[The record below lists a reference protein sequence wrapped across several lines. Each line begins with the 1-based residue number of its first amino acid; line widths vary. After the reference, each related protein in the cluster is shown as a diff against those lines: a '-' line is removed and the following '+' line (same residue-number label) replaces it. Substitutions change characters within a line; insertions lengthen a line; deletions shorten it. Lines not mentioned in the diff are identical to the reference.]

1 VTSFFNGPPSVP
13 PNCCRFCAVFA
24 PVKRFAATQS
34 VGRQNPYALP
44 ATVFVPLLVTTLIVP
59 APVCP
64 VSALNPLVITCSSL
78 TTSRERPLP
87 PPNSPLTV
95 RISRPV
101 IDTPSATKFAMR
113 VPCPFTDRF
122 ELAVPPVATTLPEV
136 WSSDRKLRPLVGS
149 ASTCFASRID
159 ESSLSRVRTSGADAA
174 TVIDSWTPPTP
185 S

>member
-1 VTSFFNGPPSVP
+1 M
-13 PNCCRFCAVFA
+13 
-24 PVKRFAATQS
+24 
-34 VGRQNPYALP
+34 
-44 ATVFVPLLVTTLIVP
+44 FVPLLVTTLIVP
-59 APVCP
+59 APVWP
-64 VSALNPLVITCSSL
+64 VSALKPLVMTCSSL

-122 ELAVPPVATTLPEV
+122 ALPVPVGTTLPEV
-136 WSSDRKLRPLVGS
+136 CSSDRKLRPLVGS
-149 ASTCFASRID
+149 ASTCFASRIE
-159 ESSLSRVRTSGADAA
+159 ESSLSRVRTSGDDAA
-174 TVIDSWTPPTP
+174 TVIDSWTPPTF